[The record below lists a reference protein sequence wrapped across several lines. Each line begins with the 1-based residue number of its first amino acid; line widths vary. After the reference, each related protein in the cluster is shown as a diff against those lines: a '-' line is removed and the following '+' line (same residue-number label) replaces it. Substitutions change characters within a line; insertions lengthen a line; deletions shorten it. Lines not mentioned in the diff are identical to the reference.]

1 MVFFPCAR
9 VCCFTNSHA
18 GVHGENEMKALRSG
32 AAFAVAA
39 VSVISANAAPIE
51 PAEEVVTT
59 ATRVEQPISEVIG
72 SVTVITRQDIENR
85 AVQSVQDLLRGETG
99 ISVSNNGGMGKLSNV
114 FVRGTDAEQVL
125 VLVDG
130 VRLGSATSGTTSFE
144 FLPID
149 QIERI
154 EIIRGPRSSI
164 YGSDA
169 IGGVIQIF
177 TRKGAGSSVT
187 AGGGSNSTF
196 KTGGSLGL
204 GTDNSW
210 FNVSANRVQTDGY
223 NSCDGAPLNPDF
235 TGGGGCFTYEPDR
248 DGYDNDSASLR
259 TGYRW
264 ANASIEANALYTTGS
279 TEFDGSF
286 TNETDFTERVIGV
299 RGRIQPT
306 ESWGLSLLV
315 GDARDDQDNF
325 YNDPL
330 TNDARI
336 SAGFFN
342 TDKRNASLQ
351 SDLSV
356 GVHQLTIGVDYV
368 DDRVDSDTPY
378 DQTARDNIGTFAVYQ
393 ASFGA
398 HRVLASARYDDNEQ
412 FGSHSTSSLGWK
424 WNFTH
429 ALAVHAAWGTAFG
442 APTFNDLYYPG
453 FSNPNLDPER
463 SRNIEVGISGE
474 HALATW
480 SLVAFDTHTSD
491 LIVYDSQLRA
501 PNNVNNAQVRGLEAQ
516 ANVRYGAWNFDVGLA
531 AMDPRNRTSGF
542 AEDNYLPRRS
552 RTSGH
557 FEVARDFGSIALR
570 ARVTAEGSRYDDAAN
585 TNRLGGYGILD
596 LVFDYTPN
604 EQWKIQG
611 KVGNALDHDYRTVRL
626 YNQEG
631 RTYFVT
637 LVYSPTAQ

>member
-1 MVFFPCAR
+1 
-9 VCCFTNSHA
+9 
-18 GVHGENEMKALRSG
+18 MKAFRFG
-32 AAFAVAA
+32 AAFAVA
-39 VSVISANAAPIE
+39 SVFVTSINAAPSE
-51 PAEEVVTT
+51 PADEIVST
-59 ATRVEQPISEVIG
+59 ATRIEQPISDVIG
-72 SVTVITRQDIENR
+72 SVTVITRKDIENR
-85 AVQSVQDLLRGETG
+85 AVQSLQDLMRGEVG
-99 ISVSNNGGMGKLSNV
+99 ISVANTGGMGKLSNV
-114 FVRGTDAEQVL
+114 FLRGTDAEQVL

-130 VRLGSATSGTTSFE
+130 IRVGSATSGTTPFE

-149 QIERI
+149 QVERI

-177 TRKGAGSSVT
+177 TKKGAGSSVT
-187 AGGGSNSTF
+187 AGGGSNSTY

-204 GTDNSW
+204 GTDHSW
-210 FNVSANRVQTDGY
+210 FNVSANRVQTEGY

-235 TGGGGCFTYEPDR
+235 TGGGGCFTHEPDR
-248 DGYDNDSASLR
+248 DGYHNNSASLR
-259 TGYRW
+259 TGYSW
-264 ANASIEANALYTTGS
+264 ENASIEANALYATGT

-299 RGRIQPT
+299 RGRIHP
-306 ESWGLSLLV
+306 SDAWALSLLV
-315 GDARDDQDNF
+315 GDARDNQDNF
-325 YNDPL
+325 FNDPD
-330 TNDARI
+330 TDAPRI
-336 SAGFFN
+336 DTGFFN

-351 SDLSV
+351 SDLSL
-356 GVHQLTIGVDYV
+356 GIHQLTVGVDYLN
-368 DDRVDSDTPY
+368 DRVDSDTPY
-378 DQTARDNIGTFAVYQ
+378 DQTSRDNIGTYAVYQ
-393 ASFGA
+393 TALGA
-398 HRVLASARYDDNEQ
+398 HRLLASARYDDNEQ
-412 FGSHSTSSLGWK
+412 FGGHSTGSIGWK

-453 FSNPNLDPER
+453 FSNPHLDPER
-463 SRNIEVGISGE
+463 SRNVEFGISGE
-474 HALATW
+474 HSLATW

-491 LIVYDSQLRA
+491 LIVYDSQLSA

-516 ANVRYGAWNFDVGLA
+516 TNVRLGAWSFDAGLSRI
-531 AMDPRNRTSGF
+531 DPRNRTPGF
-542 AEDNYLPRRS
+542 AQDNYLPRRS

-557 FEVARDFGSIALR
+557 FEVARDFGAFAAR
-570 ARVTAEGSRYDDAAN
+570 ARLTAEGSRYDDAAN
-585 TNRLGGYGILD
+585 THRLGGYGIVD

-611 KVGNALDHDYRTVRL
+611 KLGNAFDHAYRTVRF

-637 LVYSPTAQ
+637 LIYSPAAL